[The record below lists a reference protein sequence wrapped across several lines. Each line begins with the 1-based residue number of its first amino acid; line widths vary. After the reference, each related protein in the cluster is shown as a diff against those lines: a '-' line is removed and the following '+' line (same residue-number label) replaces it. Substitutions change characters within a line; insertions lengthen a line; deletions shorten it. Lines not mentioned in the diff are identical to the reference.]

1 MAWNFR
7 RRKKIAPGVYINMS
21 KKGISTTIGPKGAS
35 MTFGPNGTYLNTSIP
50 GTGMYNRRKISS
62 NSSKNNISFTPSSP
76 SMPRGCSFL
85 LTIYGI
91 FNLFFLV
98 ELFGELSLCYD
109 KWGVEDVIIFL
120 VGNVAFIIFG
130 LIFEWVRHAIQKR
143 KSVFSYKREIR
154 SAQKILDS
162 LSYNDKDM
170 RNILK
175 AYIQCLTINEEY
187 DQELE
192 IIEEL
197 KKSTEQK
204 ALDLIPIHEARAE
217 ALKVNL
223 EKMRYNADADL
234 SDEQKQ
240 AFKLFVDSFE
250 ILSNSDKIW
259 FETGITSRNL
269 IQREE
274 TKFEFGVFDYIKSE
288 FEIPV
293 IRIPQTSINFYIYP
307 HFIIRSES
315 TTIFRIYPIEKVD
328 IEYTSLNFREE
339 YKPHLMQ
346 PKDATLI
353 SSNFLYET
361 RKGEPDRRHAYNP
374 LYITYDYGKL
384 AIPLFRF
391 TRTMTFYISNRDSA
405 KYMQEAYTY
414 YKKCLLGDSGNMEI
428 PSTLRTQSEEKHDV
442 SLELPQSDKNHNLPN
457 YFDIIITEEKFK
469 EISKVCENFE
479 DFSILISEYYKD
491 FNDLLRAKGLNAENE
506 NEYCNAIKYMIYSD
520 IYVSMISMG
529 SSMDIKDKEG
539 FARFMLI
546 TTLNS
551 SERVEFSLIN
561 RLTDEIVNNAEEIGL
576 GAKDIFGKN
585 NNLVLPSFLRSYNED
600 LYFQYLIYLYRFL
613 SITAKAD
620 DVVKPAESSYLSNI
634 MTLLHQLDKN
644 VNVENDYIVTFD
656 VILKFI
662 TNHDHSSDALRVGQ
676 YIVKCQ
682 KCVISDIQAELSI
695 SRDRVLKALKVLEN
709 RKVIITEGR
718 IRKVL
723 IKKESNLLRALRYE
737 HLVQSNMESSKRIEA
752 AEQERGDN
760 DDFSIENIDISRIDN
775 PDPILQDV
783 IKFVIS
789 EQVGSTAAIQR
800 KFEIGYNRAGKI
812 SDQLEELSVLGP
824 NKGQEGREV
833 LIDTNG
839 KLKENNT
846 RKENV
851 KKTKTTSK
859 SSTSELDALVGLSS
873 VKEEI
878 KTLSNFIK
886 IQQKRKEQGLKS
898 SSVSYHCV
906 FTGNPGTGKT
916 TVARIVAQ
924 IYKDLGILSK
934 GHLVETDRAGL
945 VAEYV
950 GQTAVKTNKIIDSA
964 LDGVLF
970 IDEAYSLIGTGQ
982 DYGKEAIATLLKR
995 MEDDRDRLVVILAGY
1010 SKEMQDFIN
1019 TNPGLQ
1025 SRFNRYI
1032 DFPDYSAEELL
1043 QIFEK
1048 NVEKFDYKLQK
1059 EALVAMSEY
1068 FQHAVENKDAN
1079 FGNARFVR
1087 NIFEKT
1093 LEKQANRLSTDPELD
1108 TEELTLIT
1116 LADLPI
1122 Q

>member
-21 KKGISTTIGPKGAS
+21 KKGVSTTVGRKGAT

-50 GTGMYNRRKISS
+50 GTGMYNRRKLSS
-62 NSSKNNISFTPSSP
+62 TSSSP
-76 SMPRGCSFL
+76 APQSNINFTNHVPRKNTGRPL
-85 LTIYGI
+85 I
-91 FNLFFLV
+91 LV
-98 ELFGELSLCYD
+98 L
-109 KWGVEDVIIFL
+109 
-120 VGNVAFIIFG
+120 FIIFNSLFLADLVAAEFELFYEICGINDGKIFLLGNIG
-130 LIFEWVRHAIQKR
+130 LAFFGIILICIRHSVQQCQ
-143 KSVFSYKREIR
+143 SVFSYKREKR
-154 SAQKILDS
+154 NAQKVLDS
-162 LSYNDKDM
+162 LSFNDKDM

-175 AYIQCLTINEEY
+175 AYIQSLTINEEF
-187 DQELE
+187 DKEQE

-197 KKSTEQK
+197 KKSTDQK
-204 ALDLIPIHEARAE
+204 ALDLVPIHEARLE
-217 ALKVNL
+217 ALKVSL
-223 EKMRYNADADL
+223 EKAQYNADENL
-234 SDEQKQ
+234 SEEQKQ
-240 AFKLFVDSFE
+240 AFKLFTDAFDS
-250 ILSNSDKIW
+250 LCDSDKIW
-259 FETGITSRNL
+259 FETGVTPRGL
-269 IQREE
+269 IQRAE

-293 IRIPQTSINFYIYP
+293 IRIPNTSINFYIYP
-307 HFIIRSES
+307 RFIIRTES
-315 TTIFRIYPIEKVD
+315 TTNFKVYPIEKVE
-328 IEYTSLNFREE
+328 IEYTSLNFQEE
-339 YKPHLMQ
+339 YKPHLTQ
-346 PKDATLI
+346 PKDATLV

-361 RKGEPDRRHAYNP
+361 KKGEPDRRHAYNP

-384 AIPLFRF
+384 TIPRFGNNWSMNFYVSNRYSAKNMQAAYVNYLQYCKNDTPKEQNKLASNIVQIPLNRQTNITEICDAIYSFRNLL
-391 TRTMTFYISNRDSA
+391 SNNKDFIHILKNKHIEA
-405 KYMQEAYTY
+405 ITGIEDNNWQEV
-414 YKKCLLGDSGNMEI
+414 I
-428 PSTLRTQSEEKHDV
+428 
-442 SLELPQSDKNHNLPN
+442 
-457 YFDIIITEEKFK
+457 DIIIL
-469 EISKVCENFE
+469 C
-479 DFSILISEYYKD
+479 
-491 FNDLLRAKGLNAENE
+491 DLCHCYTNLVDPLKSL
-506 NEYCNAIKYMIYSD
+506 
-520 IYVSMISMG
+520 
-529 SSMDIKDKEG
+529 KDKEYIG
-539 FARFMLI
+539 YIYLVHLLQTGSKINIEQQQSDRFYKLHEEERLLFGTFISELTKHIEGTLI
-546 TTLNS
+546 LSTLLAEYHANTQ
-551 SERVEFSLIN
+551 LQYN
-561 RLTDEIVNNAEEIGL
+561 RL
-576 GAKDIFGKN
+576 
-585 NNLVLPSFLRSYNED
+585 
-600 LYFQYLIYLYRFL
+600 IYRLL
-613 SITAKAD
+613 SATAKID
-620 DVVKPAESSYLSNI
+620 GENSKQEEYFLNNI
-634 MTLLHQLDKN
+634 MFNIKSIDYKADESEDKTLPDKWYKLAN
-644 VNVENDYIVTFD
+644 EKYRGNYNLIHIALKIV
-656 VILKFI
+656 
-662 TNHDHSSDALRVGQ
+662 AL
-676 YIVKCQ
+676 Q
-682 KCVISDIQAELSI
+682 KCVVIDIQAELM
-695 SRDRVLKALKVLEN
+695 RDRTYVVPLLEILESKGVILKDGRKRTVCVANEDELYEKLNGEN
-709 RKVIITEGR
+709 SEDNI
-718 IRKVL
+718 
-723 IKKESNLLRALRYE
+723 
-737 HLVQSNMESSKRIEA
+737 MENTNDEIDVSRIE
-752 AEQERGDN
+752 R
-760 DDFSIENIDISRIDN
+760 

-783 IKFVIS
+783 ITFIRFQQ
-789 EQVGSTAAIQR
+789 EPFISTADIQR

-812 SDQLEELSVLGP
+812 SDQLEELGVLAP

-833 LIDTNG
+833 LIGSSG

-859 SSTSELDALVGLSS
+859 SSSSELDALVGLSS

-1032 DFPDYSAEELL
+1032 EFPDYSAEELL

-1048 NVEKFDYKLQK
+1048 NIAKFDYKLEK
-1059 EALVAMSEY
+1059 EARVAMAEY
-1068 FQHAVENKDAN
+1068 FQNAVENKDAN

-1093 LEKQANRLSTDPELD
+1093 LEKQANRLSTDPDLD

-1116 LADLPI
+1116 KEDLPI
-1122 Q
+1122 E

>member
-62 NSSKNNISFTPSSP
+62 NSSKNNISFTTPSPTLP
-76 SMPRGCSFL
+76 SGCSFL
-85 LTIYGI
+85 LTILVI

-98 ELFGELSLCYD
+98 ELLGEFSLCYD
-109 KWGVEDVIIFL
+109 KWGIEDLKIFL
-120 VGNVAFIIFG
+120 IGNVALVIVGLVFEFI
-130 LIFEWVRHAIQKR
+130 RHSIQQKR
-143 KSVFSYKREIR
+143 SVFSYKREKR
-154 SAQKILDS
+154 NAQKVLDS
-162 LSYNDKDM
+162 LSHNDKDM

-175 AYIQCLTINEEY
+175 AYIQCLTINEEF
-187 DQELE
+187 DKEQE

-197 KKSTEQK
+197 KKSTDQK
-204 ALDLIPIHEARAE
+204 ALDLVPIHEARLE
-217 ALKVNL
+217 ALKVSL
-223 EKMRYNADADL
+223 GKVQYNADGDL
-234 SDEQKQ
+234 SEEQKQ
-240 AFKLFVDSFE
+240 AFKLFTDSFDN
-250 ILSNSDKIW
+250 LCDSDKIW
-259 FETGITSRNL
+259 FETGVTPQNL
-269 IQREE
+269 IYREE

-315 TTIFRIYPIEKVD
+315 TTNFRIYPIEKIE

-339 YKPHLMQ
+339 YKQHLMQ

-361 RKGEPDRRHAYNP
+361 KKGEPDRRHAYNP

-384 AIPLFRF
+384 TIPQFRF
-391 TRTMTFYISNRDSA
+391 TRSMTFYVSNRDSA
-405 KYMQEAYTY
+405 KNMQEAYVNYLQYCKNDTPKEENKLASNIVQIPFNRQTNITEICDEIY
-414 YKKCLLGDSGNMEI
+414 RFRNLLSNNKDFIHILKNKHIEAITGIEDNNWQEI
-428 PSTLRTQSEEKHDV
+428 I
-442 SLELPQSDKNHNLPN
+442 
-457 YFDIIITEEKFK
+457 DIIILCDLCHCYTNLVDPLKSLKEKEYSGYIYLVHLLQTGSKINIEQQQSDRFYKLHEEERLLFGT
-469 EISKVCENFE
+469 F
-479 DFSILISEYYKD
+479 ISELTKHIEGTLILST
-491 FNDLLRAKGLNAENE
+491 LLAEYHANTQLQ
-506 NEYCNAIKYMIYSD
+506 Y
-520 IYVSMISMG
+520 
-529 SSMDIKDKEG
+529 
-539 FARFMLI
+539 
-546 TTLNS
+546 
-551 SERVEFSLIN
+551 N
-561 RLTDEIVNNAEEIGL
+561 RL
-576 GAKDIFGKN
+576 
-585 NNLVLPSFLRSYNED
+585 
-600 LYFQYLIYLYRFL
+600 IYRLL
-613 SITAKAD
+613 SATAKID
-620 DVVKPAESSYLSNI
+620 GENSKQEEHFLSNI
-634 MTLLHQLDKN
+634 MFNIKSIDYKADESDDKTLPDKWYELAN
-644 VNVENDYIVTFD
+644 EKYRGNYNLIHIALKIV
-656 VILKFI
+656 
-662 TNHDHSSDALRVGQ
+662 AL
-676 YIVKCQ
+676 Q
-682 KCVISDIQAELSI
+682 KCVVIDIQAELM
-695 SRDRVLKALKVLEN
+695 RDRTYVVPLLEILESKGVILKEGKKRTVCVANEDELYEKLNGEN
-709 RKVIITEGR
+709 SENNI
-718 IRKVL
+718 
-723 IKKESNLLRALRYE
+723 
-737 HLVQSNMESSKRIEA
+737 MENT
-752 AEQERGDN
+752 N
-760 DDFSIENIDISRIDN
+760 DEIDISRIER
-775 PDPILQDV
+775 PDSILQDV
-783 IKFVIS
+783 ITFIRFQQ
-789 EQVGSTAAIQR
+789 EPFISTADIQR

-812 SDQLEELSVLGP
+812 SDQLEELGVLGP

-851 KKTKTTSK
+851 KKTKSTSK
-859 SSTSELDALVGLSS
+859 SSSSELDALVGLSS

-1032 DFPDYSAEELL
+1032 EFPDYSAEELL

-1048 NVEKFDYKLQK
+1048 NVARFDYKLEK
-1059 EALVAMSEY
+1059 DACMAMAKY
-1068 FQHAVENKDAN
+1068 FQNAVENKDAN

-1093 LEKQANRLSTDPELD
+1093 LEKQANRLSTDPDLD

-1116 LADLPI
+1116 KEDLPI
-1122 Q
+1122 E

>member
-21 KKGISTTIGPKGAS
+21 KKGISTTVGPKGAS
-35 MTFGPNGTYLNTSIP
+35 MTFGPNGTYMNTSIP
-50 GTGMYNRRKISS
+50 GTGLYNRQKIGSHGKQGATS
-62 NSSKNNISFTPSSP
+62 HNSHSMYYNSSKETNT
-76 SMPRGCSFL
+76 GCSSTGIITFILFVIGCFCL
-85 LTIYGI
+85 LMNDIVPMKFSIFVLVAAGI
-91 FNLFFLV
+91 LLIITAIKSTV
-98 ELFGELSLCYD
+98 E
-109 KWGVEDVIIFL
+109 
-120 VGNVAFIIFG
+120 
-130 LIFEWVRHAIQKR
+130 R
-143 KSVFSYKREIR
+143 KKREEQI
-154 SAQKILDS
+154 ALQK
-162 LSYNDKDM
+162 
-170 RNILK
+170 
-175 AYIQCLTINEEY
+175 
-187 DQELE
+187 LE
-192 IIEEL
+192 
-197 KKSTEQK
+197 TE
-204 ALDLIPIHEARAE
+204 
-217 ALKVNL
+217 
-223 EKMRYNADADL
+223 
-234 SDEQKQ
+234 
-240 AFKLFVDSFE
+240 
-250 ILSNSDKIW
+250 
-259 FETGITSRNL
+259 
-269 IQREE
+269 
-274 TKFEFGVFDYIKSE
+274 
-288 FEIPV
+288 
-293 IRIPQTSINFYIYP
+293 RI
-307 HFIIRSES
+307 
-315 TTIFRIYPIEKVD
+315 
-328 IEYTSLNFREE
+328 
-339 YKPHLMQ
+339 
-346 PKDATLI
+346 
-353 SSNFLYET
+353 
-361 RKGEPDRRHAYNP
+361 
-374 LYITYDYGKL
+374 
-384 AIPLFRF
+384 
-391 TRTMTFYISNRDSA
+391 A
-405 KYMQEAYTY
+405 K
-414 YKKCLLGDSGNMEI
+414 
-428 PSTLRTQSEEKHDV
+428 
-442 SLELPQSDKNHNLPN
+442 LPN
-457 YFDIIITEEKFK
+457 YFDIKITEEQFN
-469 EISKVCENFE
+469 EVSKVCKSLD
-479 DFSILISEYYKD
+479 DFQNHILIYHSNFYD
-491 FNDLLRAKGLNAENE
+491 FLKSKGLATQTHDEI
-506 NEYCNAIKYMIYSD
+506 CDAIKFMIYSD
-520 IYVSMISMG
+520 VYVSMEAMQ
-529 SSMDIKDKEG
+529 SSMSIKDKEG
-539 FARFMLI
+539 FARFMLVSTI
-546 TTLNS
+546 NS
-551 SERVEFSLIN
+551 SEEIEYSLLP
-561 RLTDEIVNNAEEIGL
+561 RLTEEIIKNAEDIGV
-576 GAKDIFGKN
+576 GAKKIFGKN
-585 NNLVLPSFLRSYNED
+585 GNLTLPGFLKEYNED
-600 LYFQYLIYLYRFL
+600 LYLQYLICLYRFL

-620 DVVKPAESSYLSNI
+620 DIVKPAEADYLNAL
-634 MTLLHQLDKN
+634 MELLHQLDGN
-644 VNVENDYIVTFD
+644 VNVKNDYIFTDDTAWQLYSIFN
-656 VILKFI
+656 IWK
-662 TNHDHSSDALRVGQ
+662 DHIEVGK

-695 SRDRVLKALKVLEN
+695 SRERVLKALKVLEN
-709 RKVIITEGR
+709 KKVIITEGR
-718 IRKVL
+718 TRKVL
-723 IKKESNLLRALRYE
+723 IEKESDLLRAFRNE
-737 HLVQSNMESSKRIEA
+737 PLVINNAESPKRIEA

-812 SDQLEELSVLGP
+812 SDQLEELGVLGP

-995 MEDDRDRLVVILAGY
+995 MEDNRDRLVVILAGY

-1093 LEKQANRLSTDPELD
+1093 LEKQANRLSTDPDLD
-1108 TEELTLIT
+1108 TNELTLIT

-1122 Q
+1122 V

>member
-21 KKGISTTIGPKGAS
+21 KKGISTTVGPKGAS
-35 MTFGPNGTYLNTSIP
+35 MTFGPNGTYMNMSIP

-62 NSSKNNISFTPSSP
+62 STSKTQINKVKSSENPFKISG
-76 SMPRGCSFL
+76 GCAFWL
-85 LTIYGI
+85 AIYII
-91 FNLFFLV
+91 FNIVFITIWFGDFDFIFGN
-98 ELFGELSLCYD
+98 ELKS
-109 KWGVEDVIIFL
+109 
-120 VGNVAFIIFG
+120 FIIFIVGNIALVILG
-130 LIFEWVRHAIQKR
+130 LLYDFISHSIKQR
-143 KSVFSYKREIR
+143 KSVFSYKRER
-154 SAQKILDS
+154 HTAQKILDS

-204 ALDLIPIHEARAE
+204 VLDLIPIHEARAE

-240 AFKLFVDSFE
+240 SFKLFVDSFE

-259 FETGITSRNL
+259 FETGINSQNL

-328 IEYTSLNFREE
+328 IEYSAINFREE
-339 YKPHLMQ
+339 YKPNMEL

-353 SSNFLYET
+353 SSGFLYET
-361 RKGEPDRRHAYNP
+361 TKGEPDRRYAYNP
-374 LYITYDYGKL
+374 LYVTYDYGKL
-384 AIPLFRF
+384 TIPRF
-391 TRTMTFYISNRDSA
+391 GSNWSLNFYVSNRDSA
-405 KYMQEAYTY
+405 KHMQEAYI
-414 YKKCLLGDSGNMEI
+414 N
-428 PSTLRTQSEEKHDV
+428 
-442 SLELPQSDKNHNLPN
+442 
-457 YFDIIITEEKFK
+457 FK
-469 EISKVCENFE
+469 ESHQNDESKNSKVINSYGSQLASSNFKNTISICDDIYNFRNELSKNQDFINILKNKKVDAITGLENDNWLE
-479 DFSILISEYYKD
+479 VIDILILC
-491 FNDLLRAKGLNAENE
+491 DLCHCYTNLVDPVKNF
-506 NEYCNAIKYMIYSD
+506 
-520 IYVSMISMG
+520 
-529 SSMDIKDKEG
+529 KDKEFRAYLYLVHLLQTG
-539 FARFMLI
+539 EKI
-546 TTLNS
+546 DTEHVQ
-551 SERVEFSLIN
+551 SERFYTLHEEERLIFNTFTVALRNNISGTLLISSL
-561 RLTDEIVNNAEEIGL
+561 LAEL
-576 GAKDIFGKN
+576 QKDTQ
-585 NNLVLPSFLRSYNED
+585 LRYCK
-600 LYFQYLIYLYRFL
+600 LIYRLLSATANIDSTISKQEDHFL
-613 SITAKAD
+613 NYIMFDIKSIDYKAD
-620 DVVKPAESSYLSNI
+620 ETDNV
-634 MTLLHQLDKN
+634 TLPEKWHKLANEKYNGNYNLIHLARRL
-644 VNVENDYIVTFD
+644 VE
-656 VILKFI
+656 L
-662 TNHDHSSDALRVGQ
+662 
-676 YIVKCQ
+676 Q
-682 KCVISDIQAELSI
+682 KCVITDICAELQ
-695 SRDRVLKALKVLEN
+695 RDRMLVMTLIEILEDKGIIQKDG
-709 RKVIITEGR
+709 RKRIITVANEEDLFLKLDTT
-718 IRKVL
+718 IEDDS
-723 IKKESNLLRALRYE
+723 IEE
-737 HLVQSNMESSKRIEA
+737 VQL
-752 AEQERGDN
+752 
-760 DDFSIENIDISRIDN
+760 ENIDI
-775 PDPILQDV
+775 PYPYDPMVLDV
-783 IKFVIS
+783 AKFVVLQQ
-789 EQVGSTAAIQR
+789 EGTVAAIQR
-800 KFEIGYNRAGKI
+800 YFAIGFNRAGKI
-812 SDQLEELSVLGP
+812 AEQLQQLGVF
-824 NKGQEGREV
+824 GSLREAEGYEV
-833 LIDTNG
+833 LVKDLNQLQDVLLGRNISN
-839 KLKENNT
+839 LKPT
-846 RKENV
+846 PRT
-851 KKTKTTSK
+851 KTKSQ
-859 SSTSELDALVGLSS
+859 TSELDALVGLAS

-970 IDEAYSLIGTGQ
+970 IDEAYSRIGTGQ

-995 MEDDRDRLVVILAGY
+995 MEDNRDRLVVILAGY

-1068 FQHAVENKDAN
+1068 FQHAIENKDAN

-1093 LEKQANRLSTDPELD
+1093 LEKQANRLSTDPDLD
-1108 TEELTLIT
+1108 TNELTLIT

-1122 Q
+1122 V

>member
-21 KKGISTTIGPKGAS
+21 KKGVSTTVGRRGAT

-50 GTGMYNRRKISS
+50 GTGMYNRRKLSSSSS
-62 NSSKNNISFTPSSP
+62 NIQTTNVNLANPMKVQG
-76 SMPRGCSFL
+76 GCALILVL
-85 LTIYGI
+85 LGV
-91 FNLFFLV
+91 FNFFFLV
-98 ELFGELSLCYD
+98 DWLGEFEWCYEIWEIPDFAVFFIGNIAFG
-109 KWGVEDVIIFL
+109 
-120 VGNVAFIIFG
+120 IFG
-130 LIFEWVRHAIQKR
+130 LLFEMTRHSIQQHQ
-143 KSVFSYKREIR
+143 SVFSYKREKR
-154 SAQKILDS
+154 NAKKVLDS
-162 LSYNDKDM
+162 LSFNDKEM

-175 AYIQCLTINEEY
+175 AYIQCLTINEEF
-187 DQELE
+187 DKEQD

-197 KKSTEQK
+197 KKSTNQK
-204 ALDLIPIHEARAE
+204 ALDLVPIHEARLE
-217 ALKVNL
+217 ALKVSL
-223 EKMRYNADADL
+223 ERARYNADENL
-234 SDEQKQ
+234 SEEQKQ
-240 AFKLFVDSFE
+240 AFKLFTDSFE
-250 ILSNSDKIW
+250 ILCDSDKIW
-259 FETGITSRNL
+259 FEIGITPRGL
-269 IQREE
+269 IQRAE

-315 TTIFRIYPIEKVD
+315 TTNFRIYPIEKIE

-339 YKPHLMQ
+339 YKQHLMQ

-361 RKGEPDRRHAYNP
+361 KKGEPDRRHAYNP

-384 AIPLFRF
+384 TIPQFRF
-391 TRTMTFYISNRDSA
+391 TRSMTFYVSNRDSA
-405 KYMQEAYTY
+405 KNMQEAYVNYLQYCKNDTPKEENKLASNIVQIPFNRQTNITAICDEIY
-414 YKKCLLGDSGNMEI
+414 IFRNLLSNNKDFIHILKNKHIEAITGIEDNNWQEI
-428 PSTLRTQSEEKHDV
+428 I
-442 SLELPQSDKNHNLPN
+442 
-457 YFDIIITEEKFK
+457 DIIILCDLCHCYTNLVDPLKSLKEKEYSGYIYLVHLLQTGSKINIEQQQSDRFYKLHEEERLLFGT
-469 EISKVCENFE
+469 F
-479 DFSILISEYYKD
+479 ISELTKHIEGTLILST
-491 FNDLLRAKGLNAENE
+491 LLAEYHANTQLQ
-506 NEYCNAIKYMIYSD
+506 Y
-520 IYVSMISMG
+520 
-529 SSMDIKDKEG
+529 
-539 FARFMLI
+539 
-546 TTLNS
+546 
-551 SERVEFSLIN
+551 N
-561 RLTDEIVNNAEEIGL
+561 RL
-576 GAKDIFGKN
+576 
-585 NNLVLPSFLRSYNED
+585 
-600 LYFQYLIYLYRFL
+600 IYRLL
-613 SITAKAD
+613 SATAKID
-620 DVVKPAESSYLSNI
+620 GENSKQEEHFLSNI
-634 MTLLHQLDKN
+634 MFNIKSIDYKADESDDKTLPDKWYELAN
-644 VNVENDYIVTFD
+644 EKYRGNYNLIHIALKIV
-656 VILKFI
+656 
-662 TNHDHSSDALRVGQ
+662 AL
-676 YIVKCQ
+676 Q
-682 KCVISDIQAELSI
+682 KCVVIDIQAELM
-695 SRDRVLKALKVLEN
+695 RDRTYVVPLLEILESKGVILKEGKKRTVCVANEDELYEKLNGEN
-709 RKVIITEGR
+709 SENNI
-718 IRKVL
+718 
-723 IKKESNLLRALRYE
+723 
-737 HLVQSNMESSKRIEA
+737 MENT
-752 AEQERGDN
+752 N
-760 DDFSIENIDISRIDN
+760 DEIDISRIER

-783 IKFVIS
+783 ITFIRFQQ
-789 EQVGSTAAIQR
+789 EPFISTADIQR

-812 SDQLEELSVLGP
+812 SDQLEELGVLGP

-898 SSVSYHCV
+898 SSVSYPCV

-1032 DFPDYSAEELL
+1032 EFPDYSAEELL

-1048 NVEKFDYKLQK
+1048 NIAKFDYKLEK
-1059 EALVAMSEY
+1059 EARVAMAEY
-1068 FQHAVENKDAN
+1068 FQNAVENKDAN

-1093 LEKQANRLSTDPELD
+1093 LEKQANRLSTDPDLD

-1116 LADLPI
+1116 KEDLPTE
-1122 Q
+1122 

>member
-21 KKGISTTIGPKGAS
+21 KKGINTTVGPKGAS

-91 FNLFFLV
+91 FNLFFVV

-130 LIFEWVRHAIQKR
+130 LIFEWVRHSIQKR

-175 AYIQCLTINEEY
+175 AYIRCLTINEEY
-187 DQELE
+187 DKELE

-204 ALDLIPIHEARAE
+204 GLDLIPIHEARAE

-223 EKMRYNADADL
+223 EKVRYNADADL
-234 SDEQKQ
+234 SDEKKQ

-315 TTIFRIYPIEKVD
+315 TTNFRIYPIEKIE

-339 YKPHLMQ
+339 YKQHLMQ

-361 RKGEPDRRHAYNP
+361 KKGEPDRRHAYNP

-384 AIPLFRF
+384 TIPQFRF
-391 TRTMTFYISNRDSA
+391 TRSMTFYVSNRDSA
-405 KYMQEAYTY
+405 KNMQEAYVNYLQYCKNDTPKEENKLASNIVQIPFNRQTNIIEICDAIY
-414 YKKCLLGDSGNMEI
+414 SFRNLLSNNKDFIHILKN
-428 PSTLRTQSEEKHDV
+428 KHIEAITGIEDNNWQEV
-442 SLELPQSDKNHNLPN
+442 I
-457 YFDIIITEEKFK
+457 DIIILCDLCHCYTNLIDPLKSLKEKEYSGYIYLVHLLQTGSKINIEQQQSDRFYKLHEEERLLFGT
-469 EISKVCENFE
+469 F
-479 DFSILISEYYKD
+479 ISELTKHIEGTLILST
-491 FNDLLRAKGLNAENE
+491 LLAEYHANTQLQ
-506 NEYCNAIKYMIYSD
+506 Y
-520 IYVSMISMG
+520 
-529 SSMDIKDKEG
+529 
-539 FARFMLI
+539 
-546 TTLNS
+546 
-551 SERVEFSLIN
+551 N
-561 RLTDEIVNNAEEIGL
+561 RL
-576 GAKDIFGKN
+576 
-585 NNLVLPSFLRSYNED
+585 
-600 LYFQYLIYLYRFL
+600 IYRLL
-613 SITAKAD
+613 SATAKID
-620 DVVKPAESSYLSNI
+620 GENSEQEEHFLNNI
-634 MTLLHQLDKN
+634 MFNIKSIDYKADESDNKTLPDKWYELAN
-644 VNVENDYIVTFD
+644 EKYRGNYNLIHIALKIV
-656 VILKFI
+656 
-662 TNHDHSSDALRVGQ
+662 AL
-676 YIVKCQ
+676 Q
-682 KCVISDIQAELSI
+682 KCVVIDIQAELM
-695 SRDRVLKALKVLEN
+695 RDRTYVVPLLEILESKGVILKEGKKRTVCVANEDELYEKLNGEN
-709 RKVIITEGR
+709 SENNI
-718 IRKVL
+718 
-723 IKKESNLLRALRYE
+723 
-737 HLVQSNMESSKRIEA
+737 MENT
-752 AEQERGDN
+752 N
-760 DDFSIENIDISRIDN
+760 DEIDISRIER

-783 IKFVIS
+783 ITFIRFQQ
-789 EQVGSTAAIQR
+789 EPFISTADIQR
-800 KFEIGYNRAGKI
+800 KFEIGYNRAGRI
-812 SDQLEELSVLGP
+812 SDQLEELGVLGP

-859 SSTSELDALVGLSS
+859 SFTSELDALVGLSS

-1032 DFPDYSAEELL
+1032 EFPDYSAEELL

-1048 NVEKFDYKLQK
+1048 NIAKFDYKLEK
-1059 EALVAMSEY
+1059 DALVAMSEY

-1122 Q
+1122 V

>member
-21 KKGISTTIGPKGAS
+21 KKGINTTVGPKGAS

-91 FNLFFLV
+91 FNLFFVV

-130 LIFEWVRHAIQKR
+130 LIFEWVRHSIQKR

-175 AYIQCLTINEEY
+175 AYIQCLTINEEF
-187 DQELE
+187 DKEQE

-223 EKMRYNADADL
+223 EKVRYNADADL
-234 SDEQKQ
+234 SDEKKQ

-315 TTIFRIYPIEKVD
+315 TTNFRIYPIEKIE

-339 YKPHLMQ
+339 YKQHLMQ

-361 RKGEPDRRHAYNP
+361 KKGEPDRRHAYNP

-384 AIPLFRF
+384 TIPQFRF
-391 TRTMTFYISNRDSA
+391 TRSMTFYVSNRDSA
-405 KYMQEAYTY
+405 KNMQKAYVNYLQYCKNDTP
-414 YKKCLLGDSGNMEI
+414 K
-428 PSTLRTQSEEKHDV
+428 EENKLA
-442 SLELPQSDKNHNLPN
+442 SN
-457 YFDIIITEEKFK
+457 
-469 EISKVCENFE
+469 
-479 DFSILISEYYKD
+479 
-491 FNDLLRAKGLNAENE
+491 
-506 NEYCNAIKYMIYSD
+506 
-520 IYVSMISMG
+520 
-529 SSMDIKDKEG
+529 
-539 FARFMLI
+539 
-546 TTLNS
+546 
-551 SERVEFSLIN
+551 
-561 RLTDEIVNNAEEIGL
+561 IVQMC
-576 GAKDIFGKN
+576 
-585 NNLVLPSFLRSYNED
+585 VTNED
-600 LYFQYLIYLYRFL
+600 ELYEKLNGEN
-613 SITAKAD
+613 S
-620 DVVKPAESSYLSNI
+620 ENNI
-634 MTLLHQLDKN
+634 M
-644 VNVENDYIVTFD
+644 EN
-656 VILKFI
+656 
-662 TNHDHSSDALRVGQ
+662 TN
-676 YIVKCQ
+676 
-682 KCVISDIQAELSI
+682 E
-695 SRDRVLKALKVLEN
+695 E
-709 RKVIITEGR
+709 
-718 IRKVL
+718 
-723 IKKESNLLRALRYE
+723 
-737 HLVQSNMESSKRIEA
+737 
-752 AEQERGDN
+752 
-760 DDFSIENIDISRIDN
+760 IDISRIDN

-789 EQVGSTAAIQR
+789 EQVGSIAVIQR

-812 SDQLEELSVLGP
+812 SDQLEELGVLGP

-851 KKTKTTSK
+851 KKTKSTSK
-859 SSTSELDALVGLSS
+859 SSSSELDALVGLSS

-1032 DFPDYSAEELL
+1032 EFPDYSAEELL

-1048 NVEKFDYKLQK
+1048 NVARFDYKLEK
-1059 EALVAMSEY
+1059 DACMAMAKY
-1068 FQHAVENKDAN
+1068 FQNAVENKDAN

-1093 LEKQANRLSTDPELD
+1093 LEKQANRLSTDPDLD

-1116 LADLPI
+1116 KEDLPI
-1122 Q
+1122 E

>member
-91 FNLFFLV
+91 FNLFFVV

-130 LIFEWVRHAIQKR
+130 LIFEWVRHSIQKR

-175 AYIQCLTINEEY
+175 AYIRCLTINEEY
-187 DQELE
+187 DKELE

-204 ALDLIPIHEARAE
+204 GLDLIPIHEARAE

-223 EKMRYNADADL
+223 EKVRYNADADL
-234 SDEQKQ
+234 SDEKKQ

-315 TTIFRIYPIEKVD
+315 TTNFRIYPIEKIE

-339 YKPHLMQ
+339 YKQHLMQ

-361 RKGEPDRRHAYNP
+361 KKGEPDRRHAYNP

-384 AIPLFRF
+384 TIPQFRF
-391 TRTMTFYISNRDSA
+391 TRSMTFYVSNRDSA
-405 KYMQEAYTY
+405 KNMQKAYVNYLQYCKNDTP
-414 YKKCLLGDSGNMEI
+414 K
-428 PSTLRTQSEEKHDV
+428 EENKLA
-442 SLELPQSDKNHNLPN
+442 SN
-457 YFDIIITEEKFK
+457 
-469 EISKVCENFE
+469 
-479 DFSILISEYYKD
+479 
-491 FNDLLRAKGLNAENE
+491 
-506 NEYCNAIKYMIYSD
+506 
-520 IYVSMISMG
+520 
-529 SSMDIKDKEG
+529 
-539 FARFMLI
+539 
-546 TTLNS
+546 
-551 SERVEFSLIN
+551 
-561 RLTDEIVNNAEEIGL
+561 IVQMC
-576 GAKDIFGKN
+576 
-585 NNLVLPSFLRSYNED
+585 VTNED
-600 LYFQYLIYLYRFL
+600 ELYEKLNGEN
-613 SITAKAD
+613 S
-620 DVVKPAESSYLSNI
+620 ENNI
-634 MTLLHQLDKN
+634 M
-644 VNVENDYIVTFD
+644 EN
-656 VILKFI
+656 
-662 TNHDHSSDALRVGQ
+662 TN
-676 YIVKCQ
+676 
-682 KCVISDIQAELSI
+682 E
-695 SRDRVLKALKVLEN
+695 E
-709 RKVIITEGR
+709 
-718 IRKVL
+718 
-723 IKKESNLLRALRYE
+723 
-737 HLVQSNMESSKRIEA
+737 
-752 AEQERGDN
+752 
-760 DDFSIENIDISRIDN
+760 IDISRIDN

-789 EQVGSTAAIQR
+789 EQVGSIAVIQR

-812 SDQLEELSVLGP
+812 SDQLEELGVLGP

-851 KKTKTTSK
+851 KKTKSTSK
-859 SSTSELDALVGLSS
+859 SSSSELDALVGLSS

-1032 DFPDYSAEELL
+1032 EFPDYSAEELL

-1048 NVEKFDYKLQK
+1048 NVARFDYKLEK
-1059 EALVAMSEY
+1059 DACMAMAKY
-1068 FQHAVENKDAN
+1068 FQNAVENKDAN

-1093 LEKQANRLSTDPELD
+1093 LEKQANRLSTDPDLD

-1116 LADLPI
+1116 KEDLPI
-1122 Q
+1122 E

>member
-21 KKGISTTIGPKGAS
+21 KKGISTTVGPKGAS
-35 MTFGPNGTYLNTSIP
+35 MTFGPNGTYMNMSIP

-62 NSSKNNISFTPSSP
+62 STSKTQINKVKSSENPFKISG
-76 SMPRGCSFL
+76 GCAFWL
-85 LTIYGI
+85 AIYII
-91 FNLFFLV
+91 FNIVFITIWFGDFDFIFGN
-98 ELFGELSLCYD
+98 ELKS
-109 KWGVEDVIIFL
+109 
-120 VGNVAFIIFG
+120 FIIFIVGNIALVILG
-130 LIFEWVRHAIQKR
+130 LLYDFISHSIKQR
-143 KSVFSYKREIR
+143 KSVFSYKRER
-154 SAQKILDS
+154 HTAQKILDS

-197 KKSTEQK
+197 KKSTERK
-204 ALDLIPIHEARAE
+204 VLDLIPIHEARAE

-240 AFKLFVDSFE
+240 SFKLFVDSFE

-259 FETGITSRNL
+259 FETGITSKNL

-315 TTIFRIYPIEKVD
+315 TTNFKIYPIEKIA
-328 IEYTSLNFREE
+328 IEYSSLNFIEE
-339 YKPHLMQ
+339 YKSSTEQ
-346 PKDATLI
+346 PKDAILI

-361 RKGEPDRRHAYNP
+361 KAGVPDKRYSYNP
-374 LYITYDYGKL
+374 LYITYEYGKL
-384 AIPLFRF
+384 TIPRF
-391 TRTMTFYISNRDSA
+391 ASNWSMNFYVSNRDSA
-405 KYMQEAYTY
+405 KNMQEAYVNYLQYCKNEPT
-414 YKKCLLGDSGNMEI
+414 
-428 PSTLRTQSEEKHDV
+428 EKHNKLASNIIQISSNRQTDITEICDV
-442 SLELPQSDKNHNLPN
+442 IYNFRNLLSNNQDFIHILKDKHIETITGIEDNNWQEVI
-457 YFDIIITEEKFK
+457 DIIILCDLCHCYTNLINPLKSLKEKEYIGYNYLVHLLQTGSKINIEQQQSDRFYELHEEERLLFGT
-469 EISKVCENFE
+469 F
-479 DFSILISEYYKD
+479 ISELKKHID
-491 FNDLLRAKGLNAENE
+491 GTLILSTLLAEYHANTQLQ
-506 NEYCNAIKYMIYSD
+506 Y
-520 IYVSMISMG
+520 
-529 SSMDIKDKEG
+529 
-539 FARFMLI
+539 
-546 TTLNS
+546 
-551 SERVEFSLIN
+551 N
-561 RLTDEIVNNAEEIGL
+561 RL
-576 GAKDIFGKN
+576 
-585 NNLVLPSFLRSYNED
+585 
-600 LYFQYLIYLYRFL
+600 IYRLL
-613 SITAKAD
+613 SATAKID
-620 DVVKPAESSYLSNI
+620 GENSEQEEHFLNNI
-634 MTLLHQLDKN
+634 MFNIKSIDYKADESDDKTLPDKWYELAN
-644 VNVENDYIVTFD
+644 EKYRGNYNLIHIALKIV
-656 VILKFI
+656 
-662 TNHDHSSDALRVGQ
+662 AL
-676 YIVKCQ
+676 Q
-682 KCVISDIQAELSI
+682 KCVVIDIQAELM
-695 SRDRVLKALKVLEN
+695 RDRTYVVPLLEILESKGVILKEGKKRTVCVANEDELYEKLNGEN
-709 RKVIITEGR
+709 SENNI
-718 IRKVL
+718 
-723 IKKESNLLRALRYE
+723 
-737 HLVQSNMESSKRIEA
+737 MENT
-752 AEQERGDN
+752 N
-760 DDFSIENIDISRIDN
+760 DEIDISRIER

-783 IKFVIS
+783 ITFIRFQQ
-789 EQVGSTAAIQR
+789 EPFISTADIQR

-812 SDQLEELSVLGP
+812 SDQLEELGVLGP
-824 NKGQEGREV
+824 NKGQEGREI
-833 LIDTNG
+833 LIGSNG
-839 KLKENNT
+839 KFKENNT
-846 RKENV
+846 RKESV
-851 KKTKTTSK
+851 KKTKSTLK
-859 SSTSELDALVGLSS
+859 SSTSELDTLVGLAS

-934 GHLVETDRAGL
+934 GHLVETDRSGL

-995 MEDDRDRLVVILAGY
+995 MEDNRDRLVVILAGY

-1048 NVEKFDYKLQK
+1048 NVEKFDYKLEK

-1093 LEKQANRLSTDPELD
+1093 LEKQANRLSTDPDLD
-1108 TEELTLIT
+1108 TNELTLIT

-1122 Q
+1122 V

>member
-21 KKGISTTIGPKGAS
+21 KKGINTTVGPKGAS

-91 FNLFFLV
+91 FNLFFVV

-130 LIFEWVRHAIQKR
+130 LIFEWVRHSIQKR

-175 AYIQCLTINEEY
+175 AYIRCLTINEEY
-187 DQELE
+187 DKELE

-204 ALDLIPIHEARAE
+204 GLDLIPIHEARAE

-223 EKMRYNADADL
+223 EKVRYNADADL
-234 SDEQKQ
+234 SDEKKQ

-315 TTIFRIYPIEKVD
+315 TTNFRIYPIEKIE

-339 YKPHLMQ
+339 YKQHLMQ

-361 RKGEPDRRHAYNP
+361 KKGEPDRRHAYNP

-384 AIPLFRF
+384 TIPQFRF
-391 TRTMTFYISNRDSA
+391 TRSMTFYVSNRDSA
-405 KYMQEAYTY
+405 KNMQKAYVNYLQYCKNDTP
-414 YKKCLLGDSGNMEI
+414 K
-428 PSTLRTQSEEKHDV
+428 EENKLA
-442 SLELPQSDKNHNLPN
+442 SN
-457 YFDIIITEEKFK
+457 
-469 EISKVCENFE
+469 
-479 DFSILISEYYKD
+479 
-491 FNDLLRAKGLNAENE
+491 
-506 NEYCNAIKYMIYSD
+506 
-520 IYVSMISMG
+520 
-529 SSMDIKDKEG
+529 
-539 FARFMLI
+539 
-546 TTLNS
+546 
-551 SERVEFSLIN
+551 
-561 RLTDEIVNNAEEIGL
+561 IVQMC
-576 GAKDIFGKN
+576 
-585 NNLVLPSFLRSYNED
+585 VTNED
-600 LYFQYLIYLYRFL
+600 ELYEKLNGEN
-613 SITAKAD
+613 S
-620 DVVKPAESSYLSNI
+620 ENNI
-634 MTLLHQLDKN
+634 M
-644 VNVENDYIVTFD
+644 EN
-656 VILKFI
+656 
-662 TNHDHSSDALRVGQ
+662 TN
-676 YIVKCQ
+676 
-682 KCVISDIQAELSI
+682 E
-695 SRDRVLKALKVLEN
+695 E
-709 RKVIITEGR
+709 
-718 IRKVL
+718 
-723 IKKESNLLRALRYE
+723 
-737 HLVQSNMESSKRIEA
+737 
-752 AEQERGDN
+752 
-760 DDFSIENIDISRIDN
+760 IDISRIDN

-789 EQVGSTAAIQR
+789 EQVGSIAVIQR

-812 SDQLEELSVLGP
+812 SDQLEELGVLGP

-851 KKTKTTSK
+851 KKTKSTSK
-859 SSTSELDALVGLSS
+859 SSSSELDALVGLSS

-1032 DFPDYSAEELL
+1032 EFPDYSAEELL

-1048 NVEKFDYKLQK
+1048 NVARFDYKLEK
-1059 EALVAMSEY
+1059 DACMAMAKY
-1068 FQHAVENKDAN
+1068 FQNAVENKDAN

-1093 LEKQANRLSTDPELD
+1093 LEKQANRLSTDPDLD

-1116 LADLPI
+1116 KEDLPI
-1122 Q
+1122 E

>member
-21 KKGISTTIGPKGAS
+21 KKGISTTVGPKGAS
-35 MTFGPNGTYLNTSIP
+35 MTFGPNGTYMNTSIP
-50 GTGMYNRRKISS
+50 GTGMYNRRKLSSSSS
-62 NSSKNNISFTPSSP
+62 NTSKNNISFTPSSP
-76 SMPRGCSFL
+76 SMSRGCSFL

-91 FNLFFLV
+91 FNLFFVV

-109 KWGVEDVIIFL
+109 KWGVEDIIIFL

-130 LIFEWVRHAIQKR
+130 LIFEWVRYAIQKR

-339 YKPHLMQ
+339 YRPNVEL

-361 RKGEPDRRHAYNP
+361 RKGGPDRRHAYNP

-405 KYMQEAYTY
+405 KYMQEAYVNYLQYCKNEPT
-414 YKKCLLGDSGNMEI
+414 
-428 PSTLRTQSEEKHDV
+428 EKHKTLASNIIQISPNRQTDITEICDAIYNFRN
-442 SLELPQSDKNHNLPN
+442 LLANNQDFIHILKDKYIETIIAIEDNNWQEVI
-457 YFDIIITEEKFK
+457 DIIILCDLCRCYTNLIDPLKSLKEKEYIGYNYLVHLLQTGSKINIEQQQSDRFYKLHEEERLLFGT
-469 EISKVCENFE
+469 F
-479 DFSILISEYYKD
+479 ILELTKHIDGTLILSTLLAEYHANTQLQY
-491 FNDLLRAKGLNAENE
+491 
-506 NEYCNAIKYMIYSD
+506 
-520 IYVSMISMG
+520 
-529 SSMDIKDKEG
+529 
-539 FARFMLI
+539 
-546 TTLNS
+546 
-551 SERVEFSLIN
+551 N
-561 RLTDEIVNNAEEIGL
+561 RL
-576 GAKDIFGKN
+576 
-585 NNLVLPSFLRSYNED
+585 
-600 LYFQYLIYLYRFL
+600 IYRLL
-613 SITAKAD
+613 SATAKIDGEKSKQEEYFLNHIMFNIKSIDYKAD
-620 DVVKPAESSYLSNI
+620 ESENKTLS
-634 MTLLHQLDKN
+634 DKWYKLAN
-644 VNVENDYIVTFD
+644 EKYRGNYNLIHIALKIV
-656 VILKFI
+656 
-662 TNHDHSSDALRVGQ
+662 AL
-676 YIVKCQ
+676 Q
-682 KCVISDIQAELSI
+682 KCIVIDIQAELM
-695 SRDRVLKALKVLEN
+695 RDRTYVVPLLEILESKGVILKEGRKRTVCVANEDELYAKLNGEN
-709 RKVIITEGR
+709 NEDVIIENT
-718 IRKVL
+718 
-723 IKKESNLLRALRYE
+723 
-737 HLVQSNMESSKRIEA
+737 
-752 AEQERGDN
+752 N
-760 DDFSIENIDISRIDN
+760 DDIDISRIEH

-789 EQVGSTAAIQR
+789 EQVGSVSVIQR
-800 KFEIGYNRAGKI
+800 KFEIGYNRAGRI
-812 SDQLEELSVLGP
+812 SDQLEELGVLGP
-824 NKGQEGREV
+824 NKGQEGRDV
-833 LIDTNG
+833 LIGSNG
-839 KLKENNT
+839 KFKENNT
-846 RKENV
+846 RKESV
-851 KKTKTTSK
+851 KKTKSTLK
-859 SSTSELDALVGLSS
+859 SSTSELDTLVGLAS

-1043 QIFEK
+1043 QIFKK
-1048 NVEKFDYKLQK
+1048 NVEKFDYKLDK
-1059 EALVAMSEY
+1059 EALVSMSEY

-1093 LEKQANRLSTDPELD
+1093 LEKQANRLSTDSDLD
-1108 TEELTLIT
+1108 IGELTLIT

-1122 Q
+1122 E

>member
-21 KKGISTTIGPKGAS
+21 KKGINTTVGPKGAS

-91 FNLFFLV
+91 FNLFFVV

-130 LIFEWVRHAIQKR
+130 LIFEWVRHSIQKR

-175 AYIQCLTINEEY
+175 AYIRCLTINEEY
-187 DQELE
+187 DKELE

-204 ALDLIPIHEARAE
+204 GLDLIPIHEARAE

-223 EKMRYNADADL
+223 EKVRYNADADL
-234 SDEQKQ
+234 SDEKKQ

-315 TTIFRIYPIEKVD
+315 TTNFRIYPIEKIE

-339 YKPHLMQ
+339 YKQHLMQ

-361 RKGEPDRRHAYNP
+361 KKGEPDRRHAYNP

-384 AIPLFRF
+384 TIPQFRF
-391 TRTMTFYISNRDSA
+391 TRSMTFYVSNRDSA
-405 KYMQEAYTY
+405 KNMQKAYVNYLQYCKNDTP
-414 YKKCLLGDSGNMEI
+414 K
-428 PSTLRTQSEEKHDV
+428 EENKLA
-442 SLELPQSDKNHNLPN
+442 SN
-457 YFDIIITEEKFK
+457 
-469 EISKVCENFE
+469 
-479 DFSILISEYYKD
+479 
-491 FNDLLRAKGLNAENE
+491 
-506 NEYCNAIKYMIYSD
+506 
-520 IYVSMISMG
+520 
-529 SSMDIKDKEG
+529 
-539 FARFMLI
+539 
-546 TTLNS
+546 
-551 SERVEFSLIN
+551 
-561 RLTDEIVNNAEEIGL
+561 IVQMC
-576 GAKDIFGKN
+576 
-585 NNLVLPSFLRSYNED
+585 VTNED
-600 LYFQYLIYLYRFL
+600 ELYEKLNGEN
-613 SITAKAD
+613 S
-620 DVVKPAESSYLSNI
+620 ENNI
-634 MTLLHQLDKN
+634 M
-644 VNVENDYIVTFD
+644 EN
-656 VILKFI
+656 
-662 TNHDHSSDALRVGQ
+662 TN
-676 YIVKCQ
+676 
-682 KCVISDIQAELSI
+682 E
-695 SRDRVLKALKVLEN
+695 E
-709 RKVIITEGR
+709 
-718 IRKVL
+718 
-723 IKKESNLLRALRYE
+723 
-737 HLVQSNMESSKRIEA
+737 
-752 AEQERGDN
+752 
-760 DDFSIENIDISRIDN
+760 IDISRIDN

-812 SDQLEELSVLGP
+812 SDQLEELGVLGP

-851 KKTKTTSK
+851 KKTKSTSK
-859 SSTSELDALVGLSS
+859 SSSSELDALVGLSS

-1032 DFPDYSAEELL
+1032 EFPDYSAEELL

-1048 NVEKFDYKLQK
+1048 NVARFDYKLEK
-1059 EALVAMSEY
+1059 DACMAMAKY
-1068 FQHAVENKDAN
+1068 FQNAVENKDAN

-1093 LEKQANRLSTDPELD
+1093 LEKQANRLSTDPDLD

-1116 LADLPI
+1116 KEDLPI
-1122 Q
+1122 E

>member
-21 KKGISTTIGPKGAS
+21 KKGINTTVGPKGAS

-91 FNLFFLV
+91 FNLFFVV

-130 LIFEWVRHAIQKR
+130 LIFEWVRHSIQKR

-175 AYIQCLTINEEY
+175 AYIRCLTINEEY
-187 DQELE
+187 DKELE

-204 ALDLIPIHEARAE
+204 GLDLIPIHEARAE

-223 EKMRYNADADL
+223 EKVRYNADADL
-234 SDEQKQ
+234 SDEKKQ

-315 TTIFRIYPIEKVD
+315 TTNFRIYPIEKIE

-339 YKPHLMQ
+339 YKQHLMQ

-361 RKGEPDRRHAYNP
+361 KKGEPDRRHAYNP

-384 AIPLFRF
+384 TIPQFRF
-391 TRTMTFYISNRDSA
+391 TRSMTFYVSNRDSA
-405 KYMQEAYTY
+405 KNMQKAYVNYLQYCKNDTP
-414 YKKCLLGDSGNMEI
+414 K
-428 PSTLRTQSEEKHDV
+428 EENKLA
-442 SLELPQSDKNHNLPN
+442 SN
-457 YFDIIITEEKFK
+457 
-469 EISKVCENFE
+469 
-479 DFSILISEYYKD
+479 
-491 FNDLLRAKGLNAENE
+491 
-506 NEYCNAIKYMIYSD
+506 
-520 IYVSMISMG
+520 
-529 SSMDIKDKEG
+529 
-539 FARFMLI
+539 
-546 TTLNS
+546 
-551 SERVEFSLIN
+551 
-561 RLTDEIVNNAEEIGL
+561 IVQMC
-576 GAKDIFGKN
+576 
-585 NNLVLPSFLRSYNED
+585 VTNED
-600 LYFQYLIYLYRFL
+600 ELYEKLNGEN
-613 SITAKAD
+613 S
-620 DVVKPAESSYLSNI
+620 ENNI
-634 MTLLHQLDKN
+634 M
-644 VNVENDYIVTFD
+644 EN
-656 VILKFI
+656 
-662 TNHDHSSDALRVGQ
+662 TN
-676 YIVKCQ
+676 
-682 KCVISDIQAELSI
+682 E
-695 SRDRVLKALKVLEN
+695 E
-709 RKVIITEGR
+709 
-718 IRKVL
+718 
-723 IKKESNLLRALRYE
+723 
-737 HLVQSNMESSKRIEA
+737 
-752 AEQERGDN
+752 
-760 DDFSIENIDISRIDN
+760 IDISRIDN

-812 SDQLEELSVLGP
+812 SDQLEELGVLGP

-851 KKTKTTSK
+851 KKTKSTSK
-859 SSTSELDALVGLSS
+859 SSSSELDALVGLSS

-995 MEDDRDRLVVILAGY
+995 MEDDRNRLVVILAGY

-1032 DFPDYSAEELL
+1032 EFPDYSAEELL

-1048 NVEKFDYKLQK
+1048 NVARFDYKLEK
-1059 EALVAMSEY
+1059 DACMAMAKY
-1068 FQHAVENKDAN
+1068 FQNAVENKDAN

-1093 LEKQANRLSTDPELD
+1093 LEKQANRLSTDPDLD

-1116 LADLPI
+1116 KEDLPI
-1122 Q
+1122 E